1 MAVRENQIGLREG
14 DKMKKRFMT
23 GALCLLTAHVFA
35 GTVADLEALQSANG
49 NLAHQY
55 TFEGTYDAG
64 TSTGTWL
71 DNKAAATPDLSQT
84 LFEAARKADQQ
95 TSAYDSSSKFANFDA
110 FSSGAKG
117 DGLTSGASS
126 ITFATSG
133 TIEYLVQ
140 VGTMTNNGAGRFMVS
155 GDGAGGSNDRFQFLV
170 MYGTGVNEARMSLGA
185 NSQRVVFG
193 GSTGV
198 AYNEG
203 DWYYVAQTWDFS
215 SGSSVT
221 MNAWVANLT
230 AGDKSLTK
238 TVNNQVNSFAGNG
251 VAELELGNLSNQ
263 ANYFADGGLDALAVY
278 DAKLSESTIQN
289 HFDKIQGRGTLGLY
303 MILSFVPKRGAQ
315 FHEPFFD
322 RPPCL

>member
-1 MAVRENQIGLREG
+1 
-14 DKMKKRFMT
+14 MKKVMLV
-23 GALCLLTAHVFA
+23 GIVCLLGSVVSASVVALESLQTAN
-35 GTVADLEALQSANG
+35 ANIQ
-49 NLAHQY
+49 HQY
-55 TFEGTYDAG
+55 TFEGTYDTG
-64 TSTGTWL
+64 TGTGTWL
-71 DNKAAATPDLSQT
+71 DNKAVATPDLSQT
-84 LFEAARKADQQ
+84 LYESTRKADQQ

-140 VGTMTNNGAGRFMVS
+140 VGTMTNNSTGRFMVS

-251 VAELELGNLSNQ
+251 VAELELGNLGNTV
-263 ANYFADGGLDALAVY
+263 NYFADGGLDALAVY
-278 DAKLSESTIQN
+278 NTKLSESDLTGHLSVIPEPATVGL
-289 HFDKIQGRGTLGLY
+289 FGVALLGL
-303 MILSFVPKRGAQ
+303 IVFRRIST
-315 FHEPFFD
+315 
-322 RPPCL
+322 C

>member
-1 MAVRENQIGLREG
+1 
-14 DKMKKRFMT
+14 MKKWTIIR
-23 GALCLLTAHVFA
+23 GVCLVA
-35 GTVADLEALQSANG
+35 GVSMASVINLESLQATNANIQ
-49 NLAHQY
+49 HQY

-64 TSTGTWL
+64 TSTGAWL
-71 DNKAAATPDLSQT
+71 DNKAVATPDLSQT
-84 LFEAARKADQQ
+84 LFEATRKADQQ
-95 TSAYDSSSKFANFDA
+95 ASAYDSSSKFANFDA

-140 VGTMTNNGAGRFMVS
+140 VGTMATNNYGRFMVS

-215 SGSSVT
+215 SGSSIT
-221 MNAWVANLT
+221 MNAWVANLS

-251 VAELELGNLSNQ
+251 VAELELGNLGNA

-278 DAKLSESTIQN
+278 NVKLSESDLTGHLSVIPEPA
-289 HFDKIQGRGTLGLY
+289 TLGL
-303 MILSFVPKRGAQ
+303 LGAAALGLLGL
-315 FHEPFFD
+315 
-322 RPPCL
+322 RRLINL